1 VVETYPSDNRVFAGF
16 AGYDPFTST
25 QSGLGSV
32 LLYFGAPGV
41 PGVNGYACS
50 TYVNNQIYAATEDP
64 NDQAQ
69 ITVTSPSGATTT
81 TNLPTYASGSTLY
94 PRLAMVTSGTVPN
107 NSWMPAGVTPC
118 SCQYLQWGYW
128 TGQAGIPN
136 AAGTNYSRLDV
147 AAINTWITGQ
157 PTVNVPTTGVGTYN
171 GAAVGTV
178 FNSGATYLAAGGFNQ
193 TYNFG
198 SQTGTVYITNFDRA
212 NYSAAVAG
220 VPGFGGA
227 YGGGLTGPAN
237 RNGFVLGSFYGP
249 SAQET
254 GGSFNISNGQ
264 VAAGSKYLASGIF
277 AGK

>member
-1 VVETYPSDNRVFAGF
+1 MRTSAGAGTSYALTGDNVVATFPSDNRVFAGFAGF

-25 QSGLGSV
+25 QSGLSNPGSV

-41 PGVNGYACS
+41 PGVNGYAHS
-50 TYVNNQIYAATEDP
+50 THVNNQIYAATEDP

-147 AAINTWITGQ
+147 AAINTWIAGT
-157 PTVNVPTTGVGTYN
+157 PTPVTDINTLVTQRATEPITAPRSAPSSTMARPIWPRAASTKAIISGRKRARSTSRTSTRCRGTRPRFP
-171 GAAVGTV
+171 A
-178 FNSGATYLAAGGFNQ
+178 LAPAPFL
-193 TYNFG
+193 
-198 SQTGTVYITNFDRA
+198 RA
-212 NYSAAVAG
+212 
-220 VPGFGGA
+220 PR
-227 YGGGLTGPAN
+227 PA
-237 RNGFVLGSFYGP
+237 
-249 SAQET
+249 
-254 GGSFNISNGQ
+254 
-264 VAAGSKYLASGIF
+264 
-277 AGK
+277 